1 MEQFLVALEIKQF
14 LTPLLDFLL
23 EKIWEVAFVLLAVFL
38 TWFCLRILRNF
49 IYRTIR
55 INENHDMQNLT
66 RKQRYL
72 MTFVKVFFN
81 IIQYLV
87 WFIIFIQILAVVG
100 IQTNSLITILG
111 ATGLTIGIIIRDI
124 FIDIMNGFLILT
136 EDQFRVGDYVTIN
149 NFSGYVQEI
158 GIRTT
163 KIVSTK
169 GDNIVIA
176 NRNITNVITY
186 PEDSWK
192 NTIELEISLNILE
205 VFEQEIDT
213 ILAEVLVDEQ
223 EITALKYDG
232 VHQIYNEYVI
242 CRIQVTAGFN
252 DQWRIRKMIL
262 NAVKPHILTLKKV
275 ENKKGENNGEA

>member
-1 MEQFLVALEIKQF
+1 MTYFLVALKIQNF
-14 LTPLLDFLL
+14 FTPLLDFLF
-23 EKIWEVAFVLLAVFL
+23 EKIWEVAFVLFAVFL
-38 TWFCLRILRNF
+38 TWFCLRMLRNF

-55 INENHDMQNLT
+55 MDEKQDMQNLT

-87 WFIIFIQILAVVG
+87 WFIIFIQILSVVG

-124 FIDIMNGFLILT
+124 FIDVMNGFLILT

-149 NFSGYVQEI
+149 NYAGHVQEI

-163 KIVSTK
+163 KILSTN

-176 NRNITNVITY
+176 NRNITNVVTY
-186 PEDSWK
+186 PEDEWK
-192 NTIELEISLNILE
+192 NSIEIEISLDILE
-205 VFEQEIDT
+205 AFEEQIEQ
-213 ILAEVLVDEQ
+213 ILAEIQANESD
-223 EITALKYDG
+223 ISGLKYVG
-232 VHQIYNEYVI
+232 VHHIYHQYVS
-242 CRIQVTAGFN
+242 CRIQATAPFN
-252 DQWRIRKMIL
+252 DQWRIRRTIL
-262 NAVKPHILTLKKV
+262 NEMKPYILTLKKAR
-275 ENKKGENNGEA
+275 NKEQ